1 MQVNTLFGENMS
13 DEYKTILPNA
23 SIFTFMQI
31 RKFSPGMIFINF
43 LIHVMIINVRFK
55 LLLIFQT
62 PFTSTL
68 AVCRPGTAQWRTIL
82 GEHQMTSGTRLPSS
96 RGRRSSTRAWTTLTT
111 LTASPQLT
119 WGENIK
125 ESINFEDRFLTWRL
139 SIFHLLDFNTWI
151 KIIRMS

>member
-1 MQVNTLFGENMS
+1 MQVNTLFGENVS

-43 LIHVMIINVRFK
+43 LIHVMIINVRLK

-68 AVCRPGTAQWRTIL
+68 ADSRPGTAQSRTIL
-82 GEHQMTSGTRLPSS
+82 GEVKMTSETRRPSS
-96 RGRRSSTRAWTTLTT
+96 RGRRS
-111 LTASPQLT
+111 
-119 WGENIK
+119 
-125 ESINFEDRFLTWRL
+125 
-139 SIFHLLDFNTWI
+139 
-151 KIIRMS
+151 